1 MSLKGIDI
9 ASYQANL
16 NAEAINADFVIVKA
30 TEGVGYVNPY
40 CDKHFQQ
47 ALKAGKKLGVYH
59 FARNSSNDAIA
70 EADFFLKNIQGYIK
84 NAILVLDWEDGGA
97 VKDVAW
103 AKRFLDRVYE
113 KTGVKALIYMSE
125 SVVNSHDWSSVA
137 NADYGLWVAKYRD
150 NAADF
155 NYNMELAGTAPS
167 IKYWK
172 GYAMWQ
178 WSSTGRLDGYD
189 GNLDVNEFYGDKEAW
204 DKYAGGAPAVPSN
217 AGQVAQPQPAPAP
230 QPTVQEYRVVS
241 GDSLSRIA
249 SQFGTTVANLAA
261 MNGIQNP
268 NLIYAGQVL
277 KVSGTATG
285 AQPQRTYIVRS
296 GDNLS
301 AIAGRVGSSVNAIA
315 NANGIANPNLI
326 FPGQVL
332 RIP

>member
-16 NAEAINADFVIVKA
+16 NAETIPADFVIVKA

-103 AKRFLDRVYE
+103 AKRFLDRVFE

-155 NYNMELAGTAPS
+155 NYNMELAGTVPS
-167 IKYWK
+167 VKYWK

-217 AGQVAQPQPAPAP
+217 AGQVATPQPTPAP

-241 GDSLSRIA
+241 GDNLSAIA
-249 SQFGTTVANLAA
+249 SKFGTTVASLAA
-261 MNGIQNP
+261 INGIQNP

-285 AQPQRTYIVRS
+285 EPAQQTYIVRS

-301 AIAGRVGSSVNAIA
+301 AIASRLGTSVGAIV
-315 NANGIANPNLI
+315 NANGITNPNLI

-332 RIP
+332 RV